1 MQSETIKSQSPA
13 PSRGPSRAHSWGK
26 GSELYS
32 ELYSELGDEPSKCS
46 QAPVLEGSSPPVL
59 EGSSPSSRCS
69 CGPSPMLNR
78 RVPSWDRASPRT
90 TPVGTPPLD
99 GYTPMLPPMKTPT
112 SRPQSRG
119 SSWGRGSPPLLD
131 KISAPSSAPSGSSP
145 PLSDKISAPS
155 SAPSSAPPSGGSPP
169 LSDIM
174 PAPSSARE
182 LRNSSRDSS
191 RESLARTP
199 QYSSAQVEA
208 VDWGAVGLQVLERWF
223 APDCT

>member
-26 GSELYS
+26 GSEVYS

-46 QAPVLEGSSPPVL
+46 QAPVL

-99 GYTPMLPPMKTPT
+99 GYTPMLPPMKTPI

-131 KISAPSSAPSGSSP
+131 KI
-145 PLSDKISAPS
+145 

-208 VDWGAVGLQVLERWF
+208 VDWGAVGLQVLERWI
-223 APDCT
+223 APDCA